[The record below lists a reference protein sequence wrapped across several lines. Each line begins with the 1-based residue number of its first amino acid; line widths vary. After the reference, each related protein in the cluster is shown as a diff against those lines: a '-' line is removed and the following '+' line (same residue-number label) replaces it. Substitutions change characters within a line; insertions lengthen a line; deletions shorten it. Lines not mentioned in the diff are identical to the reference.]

1 MFALG
6 RLWGKVSILSET
18 KHPADEMGR
27 ALLRA
32 GGILSSL
39 TNCYD
44 KHEGKFDLGHDFM
57 FEALTNVERM
67 LSDAGESLRALYQ
80 NYDLRSLAEIEA
92 AALKAAEIA
101 ARSAALQN
109 LGETGGK
116 AQVDFEEAANFEHAD
131 GLIDPS
137 ISFVDFLQSS
147 EPVLRLSD
155 RLDAI
160 LERFPREEPPVKVA
174 GPFDS
179 PSKSYAEFLDK
190 LTAMA
195 DAAAVEARRA
205 GKQDVE
211 LAPVLESLQADVA
224 RLRAVA

>member
-1 MFALG
+1 
-6 RLWGKVSILSET
+6 
-18 KHPADEMGR
+18 MGR

-32 GGILSSL
+32 GGIVSSL

-44 KHEGKFDLGHDFM
+44 KNEGKFDLGHGFM

-67 LSDAGESLRALYQ
+67 LGEAGDCLRALYQ
-80 NYDLRSLAEIEA
+80 DYDLRSLAEIEA

-101 ARSAALQN
+101 ARLEAAQN
-109 LGETGGK
+109 PAETGEN
-116 AQVDFEEAANFEHAD
+116 AQGEISDA
-131 GLIDPS
+131 GGMIDPS

-147 EPVLRLSD
+147 EPASRLSD

-160 LERFPREEPPVKVA
+160 LERFPREEPPVKA
-174 GPFDS
+174 AESFDS
-179 PSKSYAEFLDK
+179 PSKTYAEFLDK

-205 GKQDVE
+205 GKQDIE
-211 LAPVLESLQADVA
+211 LAPVLESLQADVK